1 MEWQRVGQD
10 GIELFDFT
18 VGGKQR
24 WLHIRLYPNERE
36 EWGFD
41 ANIHDVDIDQPIP
54 IVFWK
59 ASSTKVRAQEAAER
73 WYEDSIVCLASALG

>member
-1 MEWQRVGQD
+1 LEWQSEEKD
-10 GIELFDFT
+10 GRELLVFN
-18 VGGKQR
+18 VGGNRSYLQVSV
-24 WLHIRLYPNERE
+24 YPNERE

-41 ANIHDVDIDQPIP
+41 ANLLGANFAKPVP

-73 WYEDSIVCLASALG
+73 WYEDAIVCLASALG